1 MSEPIFEPAF
11 ADAELLE
18 RLRQDPALRAA
29 YGAVPPGYTR
39 LTAPRFDVNRVW
51 RLMEGAVDVLAKAD
65 AEFRLRFGRGYGLVE
80 ARETA
85 AADLALVTMA
95 TMAGTA
101 AAALPALRAQGVR
114 AGLARVRV
122 LRPFPGGAVREAL
135 RGARRVLVLDRN
147 LSPGS
152 GGVLH
157 AEVQAALAGLP
168 DPPLVLGAVA
178 GLGGRD
184 VRPEGIAQAAA
195 WALAP
200 ERHAEERLWL
210 GLKR

>member
-1 MSEPIFEPAF
+1 
-11 ADAELLE
+11 
-18 RLRQDPALRAA
+18 
-29 YGAVPPGYTR
+29 
-39 LTAPRFDVNRVW
+39 
-51 RLMEGAVDVLAKAD
+51 
-65 AEFRLRFGRGYGLVE
+65 
-80 ARETA
+80 
-85 AADLALVTMA
+85 
-95 TMAGTA
+95 
-101 AAALPALRAQGVR
+101 
-114 AGLARVRV
+114 
-122 LRPFPGGAVREAL
+122 L

>member
-1 MSEPIFEPAF
+1 MDEAK
-11 ADAELLE
+11 
-18 RLRQDPALRAA
+18 
-29 YGAVPPGYTR
+29 GT
-39 LTAPRFDVNRVW
+39 
-51 RLMEGAVDVLAKAD
+51 LAKAD
-65 AEFRLRFGRGYGLVE
+65 AEFALRFGRGYGLVE

-85 AADLALVTMA
+85 RADLVIVTMG
-95 TMAGTA
+95 TLAGTA
-101 AAALPALRAQGVR
+101 AAALPAIRETGVR
-114 AGLARVRV
+114 AGLCRVRV
-122 LRPFPGGAVREAL
+122 FRPFPAEALAEAL

-157 AEVQAALAGLP
+157 AELAAALASAPGG
-168 DPPLVLGAVA
+168 PLILGAVA

-184 VRPEGIAQAAA
+184 VRPEGMLEAAR

-200 ERHAEERLWL
+200 ERRPEERLWL